1 MSWSAIKFRKK
12 ERGER
17 KRRRKTKK
25 RRTVVEESSGF
36 RDFTFQLVK
45 ESKMSN
51 SSSGLSGGTEVM
63 AKGKLLSSTKKRLA
77 MSSLDS
83 RGGRPEELLLEP
95 VFCSN
100 EPMLASALSEELMV
114 CPLTYSAWIY

>member
-1 MSWSAIKFRKK
+1 MVSHKVQEKGEGREEEEK
-12 ERGER
+12 ED
-17 KRRRKTKK
+17 K
-25 RRTVVEESSGF
+25 EEENSGGRVSGF

-63 AKGKLLSSTKKRLA
+63 AKGKLLFSTKKRLV

-95 VFCSN
+95 VFCYN